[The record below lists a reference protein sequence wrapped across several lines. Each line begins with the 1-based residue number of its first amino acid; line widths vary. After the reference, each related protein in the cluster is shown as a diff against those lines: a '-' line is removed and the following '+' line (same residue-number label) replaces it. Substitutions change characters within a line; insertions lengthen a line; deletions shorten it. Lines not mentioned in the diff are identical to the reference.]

1 MNVTRAS
8 LFSQLLREVDRNTFQ
23 RLVAKT
29 GSEKR
34 SKGFNSWEVRTG
46 HIGNKLTGHIG
57 YTLNWANA
65 LEDRVRYRRKTQVKQ
80 INSCKQP

>member
-1 MNVTRAS
+1 MNVTHAS

-34 SKGFNSWEVRTG
+34 SKGFGSWDQFVSMMFCQLAQAKSLR
-46 HIGNKLTGHIG
+46 N
-57 YTLNWANA
+57 
-65 LEDRVRYRRKTQVKQ
+65 
-80 INSCKQP
+80 P